1 MSIIEMFDFLMYGGG
16 DMEEKGSARMETSGK
31 EESASVAEEYA
42 AGAASAPVSEETPS
56 VPDEGGASER
66 EKENG
71 ASPLSKRRKFA
82 LAVGHFFKS
91 SVVPVVALAAAGITC
106 FFVPFDREYLG
117 YFDLQTL
124 SCLFCTLAVV
134 AAFKNIRFFVWLADI
149 IVRRFKNMR
158 NIVLALVFVTYFGS
172 MVMANDMALITFLP
186 LGYFVLD
193 SCGNKKLTALTFIM
207 QNIAANLGG
216 MLTPFGNP
224 QNLYLYSYFNI
235 AAGEFFKIMA
245 LPFAVAFLLILGV
258 CLFVKPEKAEVLSA
272 PKKTPPVWRIALYSA
287 LFVLSVLIVFRVFPY
302 YWGLLAVTAALLIFD
317 FRAVLRV
324 DYGLLFTF
332 CAFFVFSGNM
342 ARIPAVEEFL
352 GGLVALDP
360 LAFGVLSCQVISNV
374 PSAVLLSKFTSDYAN
389 LLVAVNIGGLGTPI
403 ASLASLITLNTYR
416 RVCPGQ
422 TKKYIAKFLLLNF
435 SFLAVLIGVGYL
447 NVLIV

>member
-1 MSIIEMFDFLMYGGG
+1 MKAPDKVSPAAGGAP
-16 DMEEKGSARMETSGK
+16 EKTLLAGENEANAESAAPAGGAEDCA
-31 EESASVAEEYA
+31 EESL
-42 AGAASAPVSEETPS
+42 PP
-56 VPDEGGASER
+56 
-66 EKENG
+66 EKTT
-71 ASPLSKRRKFA
+71 AQKPLSKRRRAA
-82 LAVGHFFKS
+82 LAVRHFFKS
-91 SVVPVVALAAAGITC
+91 SVVLIVALVAAGVTC

-134 AAFKNIRFFVWLADI
+134 AAFKNIRFFEWLADI
-149 IVRRFKNMR
+149 IVRRFRNMR

-172 MVMANDMALITFLP
+172 MIMANDMALITFLP

-193 SCGNKKLTALTFIM
+193 SCGNRKLTAFTFIM

-224 QNLYLYSYFNI
+224 QNLYLYSFYNI

-245 LPFAVAFLLILGV
+245 LPFAVAFVLILGV
-258 CLFVKPEKAEVLSA
+258 CLFVKPEKAAVLSA
-272 PKKTPPVWRIALYSA
+272 PKKTPPVWRIAVYAA

-302 YWGLLAVTAALLIFD
+302 YWGLLAVALALIVLD
-317 FRAVLRV
+317 YRSVLRV
-324 DYGLLFTF
+324 DYGLLLTF

-374 PSAVLLSKFTSDYAN
+374 PSAVLLSKFTADYAN

-416 RVCPGQ
+416 RVRPGE
-422 TKKYIAKFLLLNF
+422 TKKYILKFLLLNF
-435 SFLAVLIGVGYL
+435 SFLAVLLGAGYL
-447 NVLIV
+447 NALIL

>member
-1 MSIIEMFDFLMYGGG
+1 
-16 DMEEKGSARMETSGK
+16 MEEKGSARMETSGK
-31 EESASVAEEYA
+31 EESASVAEEGA

-360 LAFGVLSCQVISNV
+360 HAFGVLSCQVISNV

>member
-1 MSIIEMFDFLMYGGG
+1 
-16 DMEEKGSARMETSGK
+16 MEEKGSARMETIGK
-31 EESASVAEEYA
+31 EESASVAEEDA

-56 VPDEGGASER
+56 VPAAGGASER

-416 RVCPGQ
+416 RGCPGQ

>member
-1 MSIIEMFDFLMYGGG
+1 
-16 DMEEKGSARMETSGK
+16 MEEKGSARMETSRK
-31 EESASVAEEYA
+31 EESASVAEEGA
-42 AGAASAPVSEETPS
+42 AGAASAPASEKSAPVSEETPS

>member
-1 MSIIEMFDFLMYGGG
+1 MKAPDKVSPAAGGAP
-16 DMEEKGSARMETSGK
+16 EKALLAGENEANA
-31 EESASVAEEYA
+31 ESA
-42 AGAASAPVSEETPS
+42 APA
-56 VPDEGGASER
+56 GGA
-66 EKENG
+66 ENG
-71 ASPLSKRRKFA
+71 AEESLPPEKTTAQKPLSKRRRAA
-82 LAVGHFFKS
+82 LAVRHFFKS
-91 SVVPVVALAAAGITC
+91 SVVLIVALVAAGVTC

-134 AAFKNIRFFVWLADI
+134 AAFKNIRFFEWLADI
-149 IVRRFKNMR
+149 IVRRFRNMR

-172 MVMANDMALITFLP
+172 MIMANDMALITFLP

-193 SCGNKKLTALTFIM
+193 SCGNRKLTAFTFIM

-224 QNLYLYSYFNI
+224 QNLYLYSFYNI

-245 LPFAVAFLLILGV
+245 LPFAVAFVLILGV
-258 CLFVKPEKAEVLSA
+258 CLFVKPEKAAVLSA
-272 PKKTPPVWRIALYSA
+272 PKKTPPVWRIAVYAA

-302 YWGLLAVTAALLIFD
+302 YWGLLAVAAALIVLD
-317 FRAVLRV
+317 YRSVLRV
-324 DYGLLFTF
+324 DYGLLLTF

-342 ARIPAVEEFL
+342 ARIPAVEKFL

-374 PSAVLLSKFTSDYAN
+374 PSAVLLSKFTADYAN

-416 RVCPGQ
+416 RVRPGE
-422 TKKYIAKFLLLNF
+422 TKKYILKFLLLNF
-435 SFLAVLIGVGYL
+435 SFLAVLLGAGYL
-447 NVLIV
+447 NALIL

>member
-1 MSIIEMFDFLMYGGG
+1 MKAPDKVSPAAGGAP
-16 DMEEKGSARMETSGK
+16 EKTLLAGENEANAESAAPAGGAEDSA
-31 EESASVAEEYA
+31 EESL
-42 AGAASAPVSEETPS
+42 PP
-56 VPDEGGASER
+56 
-66 EKENG
+66 EKTT
-71 ASPLSKRRKFA
+71 AQKPLSKRRRAA
-82 LAVGHFFKS
+82 LAVRHFFKS
-91 SVVPVVALAAAGITC
+91 SVVLIVALVAAGVTC

-134 AAFKNIRFFVWLADI
+134 AAFKNIRFFEWLADI
-149 IVRRFKNMR
+149 IVRRFRNMR

-172 MVMANDMALITFLP
+172 MIMANDMALITFLP

-193 SCGNKKLTALTFIM
+193 SCGNRKLTAFTFIM

-224 QNLYLYSYFNI
+224 QNLYLYSFYNI

-245 LPFAVAFLLILGV
+245 LPFAVAFVLILGV
-258 CLFVKPEKAEVLSA
+258 CLFVKPEKAAVLSA
-272 PKKTPPVWRIALYSA
+272 PKKTPPVWRIAVYAA

-302 YWGLLAVTAALLIFD
+302 YWGLLAVAAALIVLD
-317 FRAVLRV
+317 YRSVLRV
-324 DYGLLFTF
+324 DYGLLLTF

-342 ARIPAVEEFL
+342 ARIPAVEKFL

-374 PSAVLLSKFTSDYAN
+374 PSAVLLSKFTADYAN

-416 RVCPGQ
+416 RVRPGE
-422 TKKYIAKFLLLNF
+422 TKKYILKFLLLNF
-435 SFLAVLIGVGYL
+435 SFLAVLLGAGYL
-447 NVLIV
+447 NALIL

>member
-1 MSIIEMFDFLMYGGG
+1 MKAPDKVSPAAGGAP
-16 DMEEKGSARMETSGK
+16 EKTLLAGENEANA
-31 EESASVAEEYA
+31 ESA
-42 AGAASAPVSEETPS
+42 APA
-56 VPDEGGASER
+56 GGA
-66 EKENG
+66 ENG
-71 ASPLSKRRKFA
+71 AEESLPPEKTTAQKPLSKRRRAA
-82 LAVGHFFKS
+82 LAVRHFFKS
-91 SVVPVVALAAAGITC
+91 SVVLIVALVAAGITC

-134 AAFKNIRFFVWLADI
+134 AAFKNIRFFEWLADI
-149 IVRRFKNMR
+149 IVRRFRNMR

-172 MVMANDMALITFLP
+172 MIMANDMALITFLP

-193 SCGNKKLTALTFIM
+193 SCGNRKLTAFTFIM

-224 QNLYLYSYFNI
+224 QNLYLYSFYNI

-245 LPFAVAFLLILGV
+245 LPFAVAFVLILGV
-258 CLFVKPEKAEVLSA
+258 CLFVKPEKAAVLSA
-272 PKKTPPVWRIALYSA
+272 PKKTPPVWRIAVYAA

-302 YWGLLAVTAALLIFD
+302 YWGLLAVAAALIVLD
-317 FRAVLRV
+317 YRSVLRV
-324 DYGLLFTF
+324 DYGLLLTF

-374 PSAVLLSKFTSDYAN
+374 PSAVLLSKFTADYAN

-416 RVCPGQ
+416 RVRPGE
-422 TKKYIAKFLLLNF
+422 TKKYILKFLLLNF
-435 SFLAVLIGVGYL
+435 SFLAVLLGAGYL
-447 NVLIV
+447 NALIL

>member
-1 MSIIEMFDFLMYGGG
+1 MKAPDKVSPAAGGAP
-16 DMEEKGSARMETSGK
+16 EKTLLAGENEANAESAAPAGGAEDSA
-31 EESASVAEEYA
+31 EESL
-42 AGAASAPVSEETPS
+42 PP
-56 VPDEGGASER
+56 
-66 EKENG
+66 EKTT
-71 ASPLSKRRKFA
+71 AQKPLSKRRRAA
-82 LAVGHFFKS
+82 LAVRHFFKS
-91 SVVPVVALAAAGITC
+91 SVVLIVALVAAGVTC

-134 AAFKNIRFFVWLADI
+134 AAFKNIRFFEWLADI
-149 IVRRFKNMR
+149 IVRRFRNMR

-172 MVMANDMALITFLP
+172 MIMANDMALITFLP

-193 SCGNKKLTALTFIM
+193 SCGNRKLTAFTFIM

-224 QNLYLYSYFNI
+224 QNLYLYSFYNI

-245 LPFAVAFLLILGV
+245 LPFAVAFVLILGV
-258 CLFVKPEKAEVLSA
+258 CLFVKPEKAAVLSA
-272 PKKTPPVWRIALYSA
+272 PKKTPPVWRIAVYAA

-302 YWGLLAVTAALLIFD
+302 YWGLLAVAAALIVLD
-317 FRAVLRV
+317 YRSVLRV
-324 DYGLLFTF
+324 DYGLLLTF

-374 PSAVLLSKFTSDYAN
+374 PSAVLLSKFTADYAN

-416 RVCPGQ
+416 RVRPGE
-422 TKKYIAKFLLLNF
+422 TKKYILKFLLLNF
-435 SFLAVLIGVGYL
+435 SFLAVLLGAGYL
-447 NVLIV
+447 NALIL

>member
-1 MSIIEMFDFLMYGGG
+1 MKAPDKVSPAAGGAP
-16 DMEEKGSARMETSGK
+16 EKTLLAGENEANAESAAPAGGAEDSA
-31 EESASVAEEYA
+31 EESL
-42 AGAASAPVSEETPS
+42 PP
-56 VPDEGGASER
+56 
-66 EKENG
+66 EKTT
-71 ASPLSKRRKFA
+71 AQKPLSKRRRAA
-82 LAVGHFFKS
+82 LAVRHFFKS
-91 SVVPVVALAAAGITC
+91 SVVLIVALVAAGVTC

-134 AAFKNIRFFVWLADI
+134 AAFKNIRFFEWLADI
-149 IVRRFKNMR
+149 IVRRFRNMR

-172 MVMANDMALITFLP
+172 MIMANDMALITFLP

-193 SCGNKKLTALTFIM
+193 SCGNRKLTAFTFIM

-224 QNLYLYSYFNI
+224 QNLYLYSFYNI

-245 LPFAVAFLLILGV
+245 LPFAVAFVLILGV
-258 CLFVKPEKAEVLSA
+258 CLFVKPEKAAVLSA
-272 PKKTPPVWRIALYSA
+272 PKKTPPVWRIAVYAA
-287 LFVLSVLIVFRVFPY
+287 LSVLSVLIVFRVFPY
-302 YWGLLAVTAALLIFD
+302 YWGLLAVAAALIVLD
-317 FRAVLRV
+317 YRSVLRV
-324 DYGLLFTF
+324 DYGLLLTF

-374 PSAVLLSKFTSDYAN
+374 PSAVLLSKFTADYAN

-416 RVCPGQ
+416 RVRPGE
-422 TKKYIAKFLLLNF
+422 TKKYILKFLLLNF
-435 SFLAVLIGVGYL
+435 SFLAVLLGAGYL
-447 NVLIV
+447 NALIL

>member
-1 MSIIEMFDFLMYGGG
+1 MKAPDKVSPAAGGAP
-16 DMEEKGSARMETSGK
+16 EKTLLAGENEANAESAAPAGGAEDSA
-31 EESASVAEEYA
+31 EESL
-42 AGAASAPVSEETPS
+42 PP
-56 VPDEGGASER
+56 
-66 EKENG
+66 EKTT
-71 ASPLSKRRKFA
+71 AQKPLSKRRRAA
-82 LAVGHFFKS
+82 LAVRHFFKS
-91 SVVPVVALAAAGITC
+91 SVVLIVALVAAGVTC

-134 AAFKNIRFFVWLADI
+134 AAFKNIRFFEWLADI
-149 IVRRFKNMR
+149 IVRRFRNMR

-172 MVMANDMALITFLP
+172 MIMANDMALITFLP

-193 SCGNKKLTALTFIM
+193 SCGNRKLTAFTFIM

-224 QNLYLYSYFNI
+224 QNLYLYSFYNI

-245 LPFAVAFLLILGV
+245 LPFAVAFVLILGV
-258 CLFVKPEKAEVLSA
+258 CLFVKPEKAAVLSA
-272 PKKTPPVWRIALYSA
+272 PKKTPPVWRIAVYAA

-302 YWGLLAVTAALLIFD
+302 YWGLLAVALALIVLD
-317 FRAVLRV
+317 YRSVLRV
-324 DYGLLFTF
+324 DYGLLLTF

-374 PSAVLLSKFTSDYAN
+374 PSAVLLSKFTADYAN

-416 RVCPGQ
+416 RVRPGE
-422 TKKYIAKFLLLNF
+422 TKKYILKFLLLNF
-435 SFLAVLIGVGYL
+435 SFLAVLLGAGYL
-447 NVLIV
+447 NALIL

>member
-1 MSIIEMFDFLMYGGG
+1 
-16 DMEEKGSARMETSGK
+16 MEEKGSARMETSGK
-31 EESASVAEEYA
+31 EESASVAEEGA